1 MTQLSEQRQPD
12 AQVVSAP
19 TDHPSLSL
27 YAILLLIACALI
39 GSAFAMQARP
49 DWPGLMLN
57 LAAGLVGSVVVLVF
71 VDQRLR
77 AKELA
82 ALRRLPVRTRQVL
95 LALVFPTNRVS
106 LRYVRRLLVALG
118 PLVDLKIERSQFVEL
133 EANARVG
140 FVLRAGPGEGK
151 TTWTQMVARSLATR
165 YLLCEDGGRIPIL
178 FPLARWMPE
187 RKLEDALYDNFIAYT
202 RCWRWI
208 FDRLLHTGLIVVFL
222 DGYEELW
229 HTELP
234 LEEEVKRLRRA
245 YPRVAWTLTAT
256 DEHPDPTEFGEVVTL
271 SPPTAEER
279 AAIRMRLRHE
289 LDEAI
294 IC

>member
-1 MTQLSEQRQPD
+1 MSELSEQRQPD

-19 TDHPSLSL
+19 TDQPSLSL
-27 YAILLLIACALI
+27 YAILLLVAFALI
-39 GSAFAMQARP
+39 GSAFAMQAKP

-82 ALRRLPVRTRQVL
+82 ALRRLPVRTRQIL

-118 PLVDLKIERSQFVEL
+118 PLIDLKIERSQFAEL
-133 EANARVG
+133 EANARIG

-151 TTWTQMVARSLATR
+151 TTWTQMVARSLASR

-187 RKLEDALYDNFIAYT
+187 RKLEDALYDNFVIYT

-208 FDRLLHTGLIVVFL
+208 FDRLLHSGLIVVLL

-229 HTELP
+229 RAELP
-234 LEEEVKRLRRA
+234 LEEEVKRLRRV

-256 DEHPDPTEFGEVVTL
+256 DEYPDPTDFGKVVAL
-271 SPPTAEER
+271 SPPTAAEH
-279 AAIRMRLRHE
+279 AAIRMRLRRE

>member
-1 MTQLSEQRQPD
+1 MSELSEQRQPD

-27 YAILLLIACALI
+27 YALLLLVAVALI
-39 GSAFAMQARP
+39 GGAFAIQAKP

-57 LAAGLVGSVVVLVF
+57 LAAGLVGSVVVLIF

-82 ALRRLPVRTRQVL
+82 ALRRLPVKTRQIL

-133 EANARVG
+133 EANVRTG

-151 TTWTQMVARSLATR
+151 TTWTQMVARSLASR
-165 YLLCEDGGRIPIL
+165 YLLCEEGGRIPIL

-187 RKLEDALYDNFIAYT
+187 RRLEDALYETFVVYT

-208 FDRLLHTGLIVVFL
+208 FDRLLHTGLIVVLL

-229 HTELP
+229 RAEVP
-234 LEEEVKRLRRA
+234 LEEEVKRLRKI
-245 YPRVAWTLTAT
+245 YPRVAWTLTAS
-256 DEHPDPTEFGEVVTL
+256 DEYPDPTDFGRVVTL
-271 SPPTAEER
+271 TQPTDAER
-279 AAIRMRLRHE
+279 AAIRMRLRRD
-289 LDEAI
+289 LDDTVN
-294 IC
+294 C

>member
-1 MTQLSEQRQPD
+1 MSELSEQRQPD

-19 TDHPSLSL
+19 ADHPSLSL
-27 YAILLLIACALI
+27 YAILLLIAFALI
-39 GSAFAMQARP
+39 GSAFAMQAKP

-57 LAAGLVGSVVVLVF
+57 LAAGLVGSVVVLIF

-82 ALRRLPVRTRQVL
+82 ALRRLPVRTRQIL

-133 EANARVG
+133 EANARTG

-151 TTWTQMVARSLATR
+151 TTWTQMVARSLASR

-187 RKLEDALYDNFIAYT
+187 RKLEDALYDNFVVYT

-208 FDRLLHTGLIVVFL
+208 FDRLLHTGLIVVLL

-229 HTELP
+229 RAELP
-234 LEEEVKRLRRA
+234 LEEEVKRLRKV

-256 DEHPDPTEFGEVVTL
+256 DEYPDPTDFGKVVTL

-279 AAIRMRLRHE
+279 AAIRMRLRHD

>member
-1 MTQLSEQRQPD
+1 
-12 AQVVSAP
+12 
-19 TDHPSLSL
+19 
-27 YAILLLIACALI
+27 
-39 GSAFAMQARP
+39 MQAKP

-57 LAAGLVGSVVVLVF
+57 LAAGLVGSVVVLIF

-77 AKELA
+77 AQELA

-106 LRYVRRLLVALG
+106 LRYVQRLLLALG
-118 PLVDLKIERSQFVEL
+118 PLVELKIERSQFVEL

-151 TTWTQMVARSLATR
+151 TTWTQMVARSLASR

-178 FPLARWMPE
+178 FPLARWRPE
-187 RKLEDALYDNFIAYT
+187 RKLEDALYDNFVVYT
-202 RCWRWI
+202 GCWRWI
-208 FDRLLHTGLIVVFL
+208 FDRLLHTGLIVVLL
-222 DGYEELW
+222 DGYEDLW
-229 HTELP
+229 RSELP
-234 LEEEVKRLRRA
+234 LEQEVKRLRKV

-256 DEHPDPTEFGEVVTL
+256 GEPPVPADFGEVVLL

-279 AAIRMRLRHE
+279 AAIRMRLRRE